1 MYTLTK
7 EKLYDDLLAA
17 YKKAKI
23 NKTSKPYVISFEK
36 RHEEKLKKLCDDLY
50 NKKYKPSQSS
60 CFIVNHPK
68 KREIFAAQ
76 FIDRIVHHLY
86 FEYTHELYEQ
96 TFIIDSYSCIKN
108 KGTHY
113 GINRLKQHILKESQN
128 YQKTCYVLQ
137 MDIKG
142 YFIHINRKN
151 LIKISE
157 KQLDKMKKHKNK
169 NGVFFDKYLDF
180 DFIKYLG
187 KIIISINP
195 TENCNIISPKF
206 EWIGLPSSK
215 SLFNTDNDCGL
226 PIGNL
231 TSQLMSNVYLNELD
245 QFVKRQLKCKHYG
258 RYVDDF
264 YIVSCDKEFL
274 HEIIPK
280 IKFFL
285 KENLL
290 LDIHDGKTKITNIKQ
305 GIEFLGAFIK
315 PYRTYISNK
324 TLKRIKYKL
333 FKMQNDGIYSDPTFS
348 INSYLGILKH
358 YSTFKLRKELFKKI
372 TKLYKFGVFNK
383 NYTKFI
389 PLQKINKHK
398 N

>member
-1 MYTLTK
+1 M
-7 EKLYDDLLAA
+7 
-17 YKKAKI
+17 
-23 NKTSKPYVISFEK
+23 
-36 RHEEKLKKLCDDLY
+36 
-50 NKKYKPSQSS
+50 
-60 CFIVNHPK
+60 
-68 KREIFAAQ
+68 
-76 FIDRIVHHLY
+76 
-86 FEYTHELYEQ
+86 
-96 TFIIDSYSCIKN
+96 
-108 KGTHY
+108 
-113 GINRLKQHILKESQN
+113 
-128 YQKTCYVLQ
+128 
-137 MDIKG
+137 
-142 YFIHINRKN
+142 
-151 LIKISE
+151 
-157 KQLDKMKKHKNK
+157 
-169 NGVFFDKYLDF
+169 DF

-187 KIIISINP
+187 KTIISINP

-206 EWIGLPSSK
+206 EWLELPNSK
-215 SLFNTDNDCGL
+215 SLFHTDNDCGL

-245 QFVKRQLKCKHYG
+245 QFIKRKLKCKHYG

-264 YIVSCDKEFL
+264 YIVSCNKEFL

-280 IKFFL
+280 INFFF

-324 TLKRIKYKL
+324 TLKRIKCKL
-333 FKMQNDGIYSDPTFS
+333 FKMQNDGIDSDPTFS

-358 YSTFKLRKELFKKI
+358 YSTFTLRKELFKKI

-389 PLQKINKHK
+389 PLQKINKRK

>member
-7 EKLYDDLLAA
+7 EQLFDDLLNA
-17 YKKAKI
+17 YQKAKMH
-23 NKTSKPYVISFEK
+23 KTSKPYVISFEMK
-36 RHEEKLKKLCDDLY
+36 HEEKLKKLCDDLY
-50 NKKYKPSQSS
+50 NKTYKPSQSS

-96 TFIIDSYSCIKN
+96 TFITDSYSCIKN

-113 GINRLKQHILKESQN
+113 GINRLKQHILKESNN
-128 YQKTCYVLQ
+128 YQKKCYVLQ

-142 YFIHINRKN
+142 YFIHINRNK
-151 LIKISE
+151 LIEISE
-157 KQLDKMKKHKNK
+157 KQLEKMKTHKNK
-169 NGVFFDKYLDF
+169 NGIFFDRYIDF
-180 DFIKYLG
+180 EFIKYLG
-187 KIIISINP
+187 KTIIINNP
-195 TENCNIISPKF
+195 TDNCNIISPKF
-206 EWIGLPSSK
+206 EWLELPKSK
-215 SLFNTDNDCGL
+215 SLFYTDENCGL

-245 QFVKRQLKCKHYG
+245 QFVKRELKCKHYG

-264 YIVSCDKEFL
+264 YVVSCDKNFL
-274 HEIIPK
+274 HTIIPQ
-280 IKFFL
+280 IKQFL
-285 KENLL
+285 KNKLL
-290 LDIHDGKTKITNIKQ
+290 LEIHDGKTKITNVKH

-324 TLKRIKYKL
+324 TLKRIKNKL
-333 FKMQNDGIYSDPTFS
+333 FKMQNDGIKNNPTFS

-358 YSTFKLRKELFKKI
+358 YSSFKLRKELFQKI
-372 TKLYKFGVFNK
+372 TVLYEYGVFNK
-383 NYTKFI
+383 TYTKFI
-389 PLQKINKHK
+389 PLQKLNKHK
-398 N
+398 K

>member
-7 EKLYDDLLAA
+7 EQLFDDLLNA
-17 YKKAKI
+17 YKKAKLH
-23 NKTSKPYVISFEK
+23 KTTKPYVISFEK
-36 RHEEKLKKLCDDLY
+36 KCEEKLRNLCDGLY
-50 NKKYKPSQSS
+50 NKTYKPSQSS

-96 TFIIDSYSCIKN
+96 TFITDSYSCIKN

-113 GINRLKQHILKESQN
+113 GINRLKQHIAKESNN

-142 YFIHINRKN
+142 YFIHINREK
-151 LIKISE
+151 LIEISE
-157 KQLDKMKKHKNK
+157 KQLEKMKTHKNK
-169 NGVFFDKYLDF
+169 NCVFFDRYLDF

-187 KIIISINP
+187 KTIILTNP
-195 TENCNIISPKF
+195 TDNCNIISPKF
-206 EWIGLPSSK
+206 EWFELPKSK
-215 SLFNTDNDCGL
+215 SLFHTEENCGL

-245 QFVKRQLKCKHYG
+245 QFMKRELKCKHYG

-264 YIVSCDKEFL
+264 YVVSCDKHFL
-274 HEIIPK
+274 HSIIPK
-280 IKFFL
+280 IKEFL
-285 KENLL
+285 KNKLL
-290 LDIHDGKTKITNIKQ
+290 LDIHDGKTKITNVKH
-305 GIEFLGAFIK
+305 GVEFLGAFIK

-324 TLKRIKYKL
+324 TLKRIKNKL
-333 FKMQNDGIYSDPTFS
+333 FKMQNDGIKSDPTFS

-358 YSTFKLRKELFKKI
+358 YSSFKLRKELFQKI
-372 TKLYKFGVFNK
+372 TVLYEYGVFNK
-383 NYTKFI
+383 TYTKFI
-389 PLQKINKHK
+389 PLHKINKRK